1 MGGKWAGARREIR
14 IHFTHKEASR
24 GLIRT
29 MPKNHILLVDDEV
42 DYVETL
48 SMILQTRGY
57 TVSKAYSSEEGLKKA
72 KEKPNLILLD
82 VNIPTV
88 SGYEVCNK
96 LRQDDA
102 TKHIPIII
110 LTGKNMPKDKVEGL
124 KIGADDYITKS
135 YNLEELFA
143 RIEALLRRS
152 GFVEE
157 INKDQAVLFEELK
170 GIIKDEAVKM
180 LFQPLFELNPR
191 KLFGYEVLTRGPK
204 DSKLERPDKLFQYAL
219 SCGLLPDL
227 ELVCRKKALAKL
239 GDDIEKNLIF
249 FNTNPFLIETE
260 SFKDI
265 LDLYNMPQQVVL
277 EITERSEIKNFPA
290 FCKIIKTFKEKGF
303 RISIDDV
310 GSGYSSLDSI
320 AELKP
325 DFVKIDMGLIRDIG
339 NNTVK
344 QNLVKAIASL
354 CKESRIISIG
364 EGIET
369 EDELKMLI
377 DLKVEAG
384 QGYLLGKPGPEL
396 VVEKK

>member
-1 MGGKWAGARREIR
+1 
-14 IHFTHKEASR
+14 
-24 GLIRT
+24 